1 MNMHVHGRAWIFGD
15 NIDTD
20 LIVPGQYLASPLEE
34 TVKHAFEAIDPDFA
48 KEVKPGDVIVAGS
61 NFGCGS
67 SRENAPQVIKHL
79 GVGCILAESFARIF
93 FRNAIAIGLP
103 TLTINSISG
112 KIKRL
117 DMIDISLENGEVY
130 LAASGEKFMADP
142 LPQKMYEIIEAGG
155 IDGLLKNIA
164 KG

>member
-1 MNMHVHGRAWIFGD
+1 
-15 NIDTD
+15 
-20 LIVPGQYLASPLEE
+20 LEE

-48 KEVKPGDVIVAGS
+48 IEVKPGDVIVAGS

-142 LPQKMYEIIEAGG
+142 LPKKMYEIIEAGG
-155 IDGLLKNIA
+155 IDGLLKNIV
-164 KG
+164 KR

>member
-1 MNMHVHGRAWIFGD
+1 MNMHVQGRAWIFGD

-130 LAASGEKFMADP
+130 LAARGEKFMADP

-164 KG
+164 KR

>member
-1 MNMHVHGRAWIFGD
+1 MILRGRAHKFGD
-15 NIDTD
+15 NINTD
-20 LIVPGQYLASPLEE
+20 YIISGKYKFKTLDMNELA
-34 TVKHAFEAIDPDFA
+34 KHVMEDVDPHFYE
-48 KEVKPGDVIVAGS
+48 KIKPGDFIVAGR

-67 SRENAPQVIKHL
+67 SREQAPRALWAAGIR
-79 GVGCILAESFARIF
+79 GILAQSFARIF

-130 LAASGEKFMADP
+130 LAASGEKFLADP

-164 KG
+164 KR

>member
-1 MNMHVHGRAWIFGD
+1 MHVQGRAWIFGD

-130 LAASGEKFMADP
+130 LAARGEKFMADP

-164 KG
+164 KR

>member
-1 MNMHVHGRAWIFGD
+1 MHVQGRAWIFGN

-79 GVGCILAESFARIF
+79 GIGCILAESFARIF

-112 KIKRL
+112 KVKRH

-130 LAASGEKFMADP
+130 LADSGEKFLADP